1 MTALKAHEVARFLA
15 RPDLT
20 EGIFLA
26 YGPDGGLVRETA
38 QRLIR
43 HLSGDDPASANVT
56 IFDGPE
62 LDAEPGRLITEAR
75 SISLFGGKRIIRVRS
90 AGKALVMPLTELRD
104 DPGGTAIVLEA
115 GNLTPRD
122 AIRALVEA
130 AKLGRALPCYP
141 DTDETLTKLMQET
154 FNQAGIRTDS
164 DVIPTLREILGN
176 DREITRRELEKLSLY
191 AASTKTLTREDVL
204 TLCADNGALAI
215 DAILDATGGGHA
227 EKLEMAL
234 NRALAA
240 SINPQQLLSML
251 TSHFAGLRRW
261 RVEVDG
267 GKSARAVL
275 DGVKPKPHFSRVGQL
290 EQQLRLWS
298 EPALATAAD
307 RLLHATSDSRR
318 KPALAETIL
327 RRTTLALCMIA
338 ATH

>member
-15 RPDLT
+15 RPDLN

-43 HLSGDDPASANVT
+43 HLSGDDPTSANVT

-62 LDAEPGRLITEAR
+62 LQADPSLLVLEAR
-75 SISLFGGKRIIRVRS
+75 SVSLFGGKRIIRVRN
-90 AGKALVMPLTELRD
+90 ATKALVMPLTQLRD

-115 GNLTPRD
+115 DNLAPRD
-122 AIRALVEA
+122 ALRALVEA

-141 DTDETLTKLMQET
+141 DTDETLMALMRET
-154 FNQAGIRTDS
+154 FNQAGIRIDN
-164 DVIPTLREILGN
+164 DVVPSLREILGN
-176 DREITRRELEKLSLY
+176 DREVTRRELEKLVLY
-191 AASTKTLTREDVL
+191 AAASKTLTRDDVL
-204 TLCADNGALAI
+204 LLCADNGALAI

-234 NRALAA
+234 NRAIAA
-240 SINPQQLLSML
+240 NINPQQLLAML
-251 TSHFAGLRRW
+251 SSHFANLRRW
-261 RVEVDG
+261 RTEVDA
-267 GKSARAVL
+267 GKAPRAVL
-275 DGVKPKPHFSRVGQL
+275 DGLRPKPHFSRTGAL

-298 EPALATAAD
+298 DHALALATE
-307 RLLHATSDSRR
+307 RLLQATSDTRR
-318 KPALAETIL
+318 RPALAEAAL
-327 RRTTLALCMIA
+327 RRTTLALCMMA

>member
-26 YGPDGGLVRETA
+26 YGPDGGLVRESA

-43 HLSGDDPASANVT
+43 YLSGDDPASANVT

-62 LDAEPGRLITEAR
+62 LTADPSLLVLEAR
-75 SISLFGGKRIIRVRS
+75 SVSLFGGKRIIRVRN
-90 AGKALVMPLTELRD
+90 ATKALVMPLTDLRD

-115 GNLTPRD
+115 DNLPPRD
-122 AIRALVEA
+122 ALRALVEA

-141 DTDETLTKLMQET
+141 DSDETLVALMRES
-154 FNQAGIRTDS
+154 FNQAGIRVDQ

-176 DREITRRELEKLSLY
+176 DREITRREIEKLVFY
-191 AASTKTLTREDVL
+191 AAKSKTLTREDVL
-204 TLCADNGALAI
+204 LLCADNGALAI

-240 SINPQQLLSML
+240 NINPQQLLAML
-251 TSHFAGLRRW
+251 TNHFANLRRW
-261 RVEVDG
+261 RTEVDG
-267 GKSARAVL
+267 GKTPRAVL
-275 DGVKPKPHFSRVGQL
+275 DGLKPKPHFSRVSAL

-298 EPALATAAD
+298 DSALALASD
-307 RLLHATSDSRR
+307 RLLQATSDSRR
-318 KPALAETIL
+318 RPALAETVL
-327 RRTTLALCMIA
+327 RRTTLALCMLA
-338 ATH
+338 AQH